1 MRKLPTRVLVLVAS
15 CLLVF
20 LAGAAL
26 AQETT
31 TRTVN
36 FEIVSVDGNNIVYK
50 DGTGATKEYTAQPGA
65 TFMMDGKQMGVAD
78 LKPGMKGTATVTTT
92 TTMKPVTVTEHRNAE
107 VLAVSGNAI
116 IVRGQDGKPHKYTQV
131 DVEKRHA
138 KLYRDGTQVG
148 LSEFRPGD
156 RLSATIVTD
165 STTTVSE
172 SQVAAMVNAPA
183 KPAPAPAAAP
193 PPPAPAP
200 APAPAPEPAPA
211 AETLPKTASPMPLVV
226 LLGALS
232 LAAGFA
238 LRSIRRAREAR

>member
-31 TRTVN
+31 TRTVQ

-50 DGTGATKEYTAQPGA
+50 DATGATKEYTAQPGA
-65 TFMMDGKQMGVAD
+65 TFTMDGKQMGVAD
-78 LKPGMKGTATVTTT
+78 LKPGMKGT
-92 TTMKPVTVTEHRNAE
+92 VTVTEHRNAE

-116 IVRGQDGKPHKYTQV
+116 IVRGQDGKPHKYTQA

-138 KLYRDGTQVG
+138 TLYRNGSPAA
-148 LSEFRPGD
+148 LSDFRTGD

-183 KPAPAPAAAP
+183 KPAPAAAP

-200 APAPAPEPAPA
+200 APAPAAEPAPAPAPA
-211 AETLPKTASPMPLVV
+211 AETLPKTASPMPLVG